1 MNCKD
6 PKAVIGYLSL
16 MTQYLRSLYAGKTLH
31 AVPHATFTSGAKLT
45 LDDAV
50 QHLITFDEFGRVAEK
65 NKDLTSRELFSKHLV
80 VLAGVSA
87 DRAFAIVEKYPTPE
101 MMMRAYDKL
110 GTVKEK
116 EDLLKDL
123 KCGLSRRK
131 LGPTISKMFSQLY
144 SQRGP
149 LK

>member
-65 NKDLTSRELFSKHLV
+65 NKVKIYFELRQNGNIYFNDDLNIRYSEEELLNQLSPRTDPLQF
-80 VLAGVSA
+80 
-87 DRAFAIVEKYPTPE
+87 IVRCNDGDSIY
-101 MMMRAYDKL
+101 L
-110 GTVKEK
+110 S
-116 EDLLKDL
+116 
-123 KCGLSRRK
+123 LSR
-131 LGPTISKMFSQLY
+131 LLPSTI
-144 SQRGP
+144 RRI
-149 LK
+149 

>member
-65 NKDLTSRELFSKHLV
+65 NKVKIYFELRQNGNIYFNDDLNIRYSEEELLNQ
-80 VLAGVSA
+80 
-87 DRAFAIVEKYPTPE
+87 
-101 MMMRAYDKL
+101 
-110 GTVKEK
+110 
-116 EDLLKDL
+116 
-123 KCGLSRRK
+123 LSPR
-131 LGPTISKMFSQLY
+131 TD
-144 SQRGP
+144 P
-149 LK
+149 L